1 MRSFHGALVFRRKT
15 GLVMKK
21 ITKKLLISAMV
32 IGIVGGGTIA
42 GCAGKSNVM
51 EPGSETYMGQIMDDA
66 ENSVGSSVSL
76 NELSAEK
83 IYGVG
88 SVSKVYVTAAVMQ
101 LVDRGLVELDE
112 PIITYIPDF
121 TMTDARYTDITVRML
136 MDHTSGIMGSTKKN
150 MFLYADNYK
159 DKDFLLENL
168 SSQRLVHAPGE
179 YAAYCNDGFD
189 LLELIV
195 ENVTGM
201 DYTEYAEKNIAA
213 PVGATHTGSALTLFE
228 NERSAPITF
237 AGNVSYDYDY
247 CMSIGAGG
255 INATASDVAKFGSAF
270 FAGNDVL
277 LSEKSKKAMATRW
290 NEEGENTDIY
300 KDGNGLGWDYV
311 ESLAYEAEGVT
322 VLGKGG
328 DITSQHAFLL
338 VAPDEEVSVA
348 VLSAGGGSDYNELMA
363 EALLDV
369 VLEEKGITVSHE
381 KDETY
386 DFTDEVPEEYRA
398 FEGFY
403 VFNTLSGSAYAYVS
417 IDDSMMHVKYIDFGS
432 EMTEEY
438 RFTSDGSFVHV
449 DENGVPTVDSKI
461 GRFETNENG
470 VYIAFETNKQVPGL
484 GSENYYQYAA
494 ERIDPNPVSEE
505 VSASWQEVCG
515 RGIVLCNE
523 RYSSTMYDAPFA
535 CVYMMDELPGYIY
548 VLNGMVGKN
557 LQIVDKTQAIAFTT
571 MPCSAN
577 RDLIDVNIKT
587 QTLSDKTAVTM
598 VTTTLGV
605 NYRFV
610 DELPVFDN
618 NITEIELFDDEPQWF
633 MIGDDVAGTTITA
646 DCPENAVIY
655 VYNKY
660 HEVVYSTHMLNS
672 DGNIPLPS
680 EGYIMFAGEDGGEIC
695 IK

>member
-1 MRSFHGALVFRRKT
+1 
-15 GLVMKK
+15 MKSRAK
-21 ITKKLLISAMV
+21 KKLIAAILIGTA
-32 IGIVGGGTIA
+32 VG
-42 GCAGKSNVM
+42 
-51 EPGSETYMGQIMDDA
+51 
-66 ENSVGSSVSL
+66 NSVTGYVGNAYAKELDTEKHSMEIIDETDIGSPASGNSDVQS
-76 NELSAEK
+76 NER
-83 IYGVG
+83 IYCVG

-112 PIITYIPDF
+112 PIVTYIPDF

-136 MDHTSGIMGSTKKN
+136 MDHTSGIMGTSMKN
-150 MFLYADNYK
+150 MFLYDDNYK
-159 DKDFLLENL
+159 DEDFLLENL

-195 ENVTGM
+195 ENVTGT
-201 DYTEYAEKNIAA
+201 DYTEYVEENIAA
-213 PVGATHTGSALTLFE
+213 PVVATHTGSAFTLFE
-228 NERSAPITF
+228 NELNAPITF

-255 INATASDVAKFGSAF
+255 INATASDVANFGSAF

-348 VLSAGGGSDYNELMA
+348 VLSADGGSDYNELMA

-381 KDETY
+381 NDETY
-386 DFTDEVPEEYRA
+386 DFTDEVPEKYRA

-403 VFNTLSGSAYAYVS
+403 AFTSFSGITYAYVS
-417 IDDSMMHVKYIDFGS
+417 FDNNMMRVKHIDFGS

-438 RFTSDGSFVHV
+438 RFTSDGSFVSV
-449 DENGVPTVDSKI
+449 DDNGMPTVDCKI
-461 GRFETNENG
+461 GRFVANENG
-470 VYIAFETNKQVPGL
+470 VYITVEMNKQVPGL
-484 GSENYYQYAA
+484 GSKTYYQYAA
-494 ERIDPNPVSEE
+494 ERINPNPVSEE
-505 VSASWQEVCG
+505 AVASWQKYCERDMV
-515 RGIVLCNE
+515 IFNE
-523 RYSSTMYDAPFA
+523 RYSSTDYDSPFLR
-535 CVYMMDELPGYIY
+535 VEMLDELPGYMYGFAGQGGRTLKIMDEMN
-548 VLNGMVGKN
+548 VVS
-557 LQIVDKTQAIAFTT
+557 FTT
-571 MPCSAN
+571 MPCSSN
-577 RDLIDVNIKT
+577 RDLVDAQITNH
-587 QTLSDKTAVTM
+587 TLSDGLEITEFKMSTG
-598 VTTTLGV
+598 L

-610 DELPVFDN
+610 DELPVFNSDVTVVN
-618 NITEIELFDDEPQWF
+618 LRDSEVQWF
-633 MIGDDVAGTTITA
+633 KIGDDMAESTIKVNA
-646 DCPENAVIY
+646 PENSAIY

-660 HEVVYSTHMLNS
+660 HEVVYSTHMINS